1 MKRRMPFVM
10 IGLMFLVMVGMMGM
24 FSLMLGETN
33 PLAMMFPGSGDAG
46 SGMWSAMLVPFLGFL
61 VMLAV
66 MFFAFRWMIGSKG
79 LMSMMMGARQDKQVK
94 SADNNLT
101 TLTFNVPAVNCAHCK
116 MKIEAEV
123 GELPGVASVD
133 VDVNTRQ
140 AVIELISPPTRTE
153 IEGLLTDIGY
163 PPESQ

>member
-1 MKRRMPFVM
+1 MKRWMPFVM
-10 IGLMFLVMVGMMGM
+10 IGLMFLVMVGIIGM

-33 PLAMMFPGSGDAG
+33 PLVMMFPGRGVAG

-61 VMLAV
+61 IMLAV
-66 MFFAFRWMIGSKG
+66 MFFGFRWMTGSRG
-79 LMSMMMGARQDKQVK
+79 LMSMRLGARQDKQAK
-94 SADNNLT
+94 RADNNLT

-116 MKIEAEV
+116 MKIEGEV
-123 GELPGVASVD
+123 GRLPGVASVNVD
-133 VDVNTRQ
+133 VDTRQ

-163 PPESQ
+163 PPVSK